1 MEIST
6 RYIKISSKFE
16 TSKDLELG
24 DEVGF
29 SFLAG
34 GEDIKG
40 RAEVVKIEQRNNQ
53 DNTMDVV
60 FVVKP
65 L

>member
-6 RYIKISSKFE
+6 RYIKLSSKFE
-16 TSKDLELG
+16 TSKTLELG
-24 DEVGF
+24 GEVEF
-29 SFLAG
+29 SFWV
-34 GEDIKG
+34 GEEKIEGK
-40 RAEVVKIEQRNNQ
+40 AEVVKIEQRNNQ

-60 FVVKP
+60 FVIKP